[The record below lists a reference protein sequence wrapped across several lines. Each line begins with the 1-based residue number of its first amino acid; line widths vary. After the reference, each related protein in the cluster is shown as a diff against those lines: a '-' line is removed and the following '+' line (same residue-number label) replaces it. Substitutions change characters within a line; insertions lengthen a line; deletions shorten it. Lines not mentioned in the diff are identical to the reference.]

1 MILEGY
7 VEQENMNR
15 SSRLFLLAGLSAVAL
30 TLSACGTTTQ
40 DTGGIAR
47 ITKVNPY
54 HLKQSEWTKTED
66 RMIAFEQA
74 HRYHG
79 AITAEEYRERYGYY
93 FTIFWKT
100 DAPGSP
106 NTVRLEYTQANTG
119 ATVHVKEVPIDSP
132 KGRNTTE
139 ITVVGEDYLANGPVT
154 SWKASVLS
162 GEEVIAD
169 YRSFLWK

>member
-1 MILEGY
+1 
-7 VEQENMNR
+7 MNR
-15 SSRLFLLAGLSAVAL
+15 LSRLFLLAGLSAAAV
-30 TLSACGTTTQ
+30 TLSACGTTGQ
-40 DTGGIAR
+40 NAGGIAR

-54 HLKQSEWTKTED
+54 HLKPGEWTKTED

-79 AITAEEYRERYGYY
+79 AISAEEYRERFGYY
-93 FTIFWKT
+93 FTIFWKSE
-100 DAPGSP
+100 APGSP

-119 ATVHVKEVPIDSP
+119 ATIHVKDVPVDSA
-132 KGRNTTE
+132 KRRNTTE
-139 ITVVGEDYLANGPVT
+139 IPVVGEEYLANGAVT

-169 YRSFLWK
+169 YRSFLWT